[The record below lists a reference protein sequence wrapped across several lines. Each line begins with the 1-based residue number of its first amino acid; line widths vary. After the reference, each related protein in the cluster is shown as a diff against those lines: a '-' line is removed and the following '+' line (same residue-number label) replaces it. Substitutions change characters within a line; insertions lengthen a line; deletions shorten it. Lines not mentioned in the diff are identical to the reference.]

1 MLTMTRHVSAC
12 PALQA
17 SAGST
22 VPGTPADLSREV
34 QSCLE
39 MMRATRFQLADRL
52 AHSQA
57 TCAAMIADCD
67 AAGTRAGGV
76 AGGEGEQEQAAAFAF
91 GSPAAPSSSAASQQ
105 GKDEGVAE
113 EQEEEPAVLGV
124 SRRHHANLQHQLQQS
139 PSPVKKAGGRG
150 QGDSQPAAGEGSMR
164 RAWEAAHER
173 VAEVRAQHTS
183 WDLAGFVRDL
193 GFEVSC

>member
-1 MLTMTRHVSAC
+1 M
-12 PALQA
+12 
-17 SAGST
+17 
-22 VPGTPADLSREV
+22 PGTPADLSREV

-67 AAGTRAGGV
+67 AAGSQAGGRAGK
-76 AGGEGEQEQAAAFAF
+76 EGEAAAFAF

-105 GKDEGVAE
+105 EEGEGIAE
-113 EQEEEPAVLGV
+113 EQEEEQAVLGV
-124 SRRHHANLQHQLQQS
+124 SRRHHANLPLELQQS

-164 RAWEAAHER
+164 KAWEAAHER

-183 WDLAGFVRDL
+183 WDLAGFVSDL
-193 GFEVSC
+193 GFEVSY